1 MESLEYMYKKI
12 LVSLDGSKLAECV
25 LPHVDGFIA
34 DCRVETIVF
43 VRVVKPVSFLSIT
56 QNVDIESEPKEY
68 KNMLKNLD
76 QIEEKR
82 TVLAAKY
89 LDAIVGR
96 SKQDDIEYKTKI
108 LVGKISKSIIKYAES
123 NEIDLI
129 LIATHGRSG
138 ANRWLHGRTA
148 DKLIRSSKIPVL
160 IIRPEGIIKG
170 HSS

>member
-1 MESLEYMYKKI
+1 M
-12 LVSLDGSKLAECV
+12 
-25 LPHVDGFIA
+25 
-34 DCRVETIVF
+34 ETIFF
-43 VRVVKPVSFLSIT
+43 VRVVKPVNFLSIT

-129 LIATHGRSG
+129 LMATH
-138 ANRWLHGRTA
+138 
-148 DKLIRSSKIPVL
+148 
-160 IIRPEGIIKG
+160 
-170 HSS
+170 